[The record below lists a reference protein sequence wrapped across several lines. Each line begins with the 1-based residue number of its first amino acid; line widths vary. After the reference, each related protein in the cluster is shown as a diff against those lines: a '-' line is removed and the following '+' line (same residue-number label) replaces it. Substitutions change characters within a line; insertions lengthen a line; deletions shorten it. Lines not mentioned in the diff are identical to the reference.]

1 VEGLEGRVTV
11 TPSGKRILITGHDGY
26 IGAVLAPYFTA
37 AGYEVVGL
45 DTGLFG
51 ACGFGDDA
59 ALRALPAL
67 RRDLR
72 EVTADDLQGFDAVI
86 HLAGLSNDPLGDLDS
101 GLTYDI
107 NERGSLRL
115 AQAAKQAGVGR
126 FLFSSSCSNYGAA
139 GDDFLDEAAEFQ
151 PVTPYAESKVRF
163 EAELEK
169 LADDDFTP
177 TSLRNATAYGV
188 SSRLRLDLVLN
199 NLVGWAHT
207 TGRVRLLSDGSPW
220 RPIVHIEDITRAF
233 LAVLEAPREKV
244 HARAF
249 NVGRT
254 SENYRI
260 RDLARIVAEEVP
272 GTVVEIAEGAGP
284 DKRNYRVSCDLIARE
299 LPNFEPRWDAR
310 LGARELIDAYRT
322 IGLTKEDFDGPR
334 YKRLAHIQGLL
345 RERSLTP
352 DLRWA

>member
-1 VEGLEGRVTV
+1 MKVLV
-11 TPSGKRILITGHDGY
+11 TGHDGY
-26 IGAVLAPYFTA
+26 IGAVLAPFFQQ
-37 AGYEVVGL
+37 AGHEVVGL
-45 DTGLFG
+45 DTGLFSSC
-51 ACGFGDDA
+51 AFGDDA
-59 ALRALPAL
+59 ALRAIPTL

-72 EVTADDLQGFDAVI
+72 DVTVDDLRGFDAVI
-86 HLAGLSNDPLGDLDS
+86 HLAGLSNDPLGDLDA

-107 NERGSLRL
+107 NERGSVRL
-115 AQAAKQAGVGR
+115 ARAAKEAGVER

-139 GDDFLDEAAEFQ
+139 GDDFLDEGADFQ
-151 PVTPYAESKVRF
+151 PVTPYAESKVHF
-163 EAELEK
+163 EAALQD
-169 LADDDFTP
+169 LADDDFSP

-233 LAVLEAPREKV
+233 LAVLEAPREVV
-244 HARAF
+244 HGRSF

-260 RDLARIVAEEVP
+260 RELAQIVAEAVP

-284 DKRNYRVSCDLIARE
+284 DKRNYRVSCDLIARQ
-299 LPNFEPRWDAR
+299 LPAFQPQWDAR
-310 LGARELIDAYRT
+310 RGALELIAAYRE
-322 IGLTKEDFDGPR
+322 IGLSKEAFDGPR

-345 RERSLTP
+345 RDGSLAA
-352 DLRWA
+352 DLRWS

>member
-1 VEGLEGRVTV
+1 MAMKVLV
-11 TPSGKRILITGHDGY
+11 TGHDGY
-26 IGAVLAPYFTA
+26 IGAVLAPFFQQ
-37 AGYEVVGL
+37 AGHEVVGL
-45 DTGLFG
+45 DTGLFSSC
-51 ACGFGDDA
+51 AFGDDA
-59 ALRALPAL
+59 TLRAIPTL

-72 EVTADDLQGFDAVI
+72 DVTVDDLRGFDAVI
-86 HLAGLSNDPLGDLDS
+86 HLAGLSNDPLGDLDA

-107 NERGSLRL
+107 NERGSVRL
-115 AQAAKQAGVGR
+115 AQAAKQAGVER

-139 GDDFLDEAAEFQ
+139 GDDFLDEGADFQ
-151 PVTPYAESKVRF
+151 PVTPYAESKVHF
-163 EAELEK
+163 EAALQD
-169 LADDDFTP
+169 LADDDFSP
-177 TSLRNATAYGV
+177 TSLRNATAYGA

-233 LAVLEAPREKV
+233 LAVLEAPREVV
-244 HARAF
+244 HGRSF

-260 RDLARIVAEEVP
+260 RELAQIVAEAVP

-284 DKRNYRVSCDLIARE
+284 DKRNYRVSCDLIARQ
-299 LPNFEPRWDAR
+299 LPAFQPQWDAR
-310 LGARELIDAYRT
+310 RGALELIAAYRE
-322 IGLTKEDFDGPR
+322 IGLSKEAFDGPR

-345 RERSLTP
+345 RDGSLAA
-352 DLRWA
+352 DLRWN

>member
-1 VEGLEGRVTV
+1 MAMKVLV
-11 TPSGKRILITGHDGY
+11 TGHDGY
-26 IGAVLAPYFTA
+26 IGAVLAPFFQQ
-37 AGYEVVGL
+37 AGHEVVGL
-45 DTGLFG
+45 DTGLFSSC
-51 ACGFGDDA
+51 AFGDDA
-59 ALRALPAL
+59 TLRAIPTL

-72 EVTADDLQGFDAVI
+72 DVTVDDLRGFDAVI
-86 HLAGLSNDPLGDLDS
+86 HLAGLSNDPLGDLDA

-107 NERGSLRL
+107 NERGSVRL
-115 AQAAKQAGVGR
+115 ARAAKEAGVER

-139 GDDFLDEAAEFQ
+139 GDDFLDEGADFQ
-151 PVTPYAESKVRF
+151 PVTPYAESKVHF
-163 EAELEK
+163 EAALQD
-169 LADDDFTP
+169 LADDGFSP

-233 LAVLEAPREKV
+233 LAVLEAPREVV
-244 HARAF
+244 HGRSF

-260 RDLARIVAEEVP
+260 RELAQIVAEAVP

-284 DKRNYRVSCDLIARE
+284 DKRNYRVSCDLIARQ
-299 LPNFEPRWDAR
+299 LPAFQPQWDAR
-310 LGARELIDAYRT
+310 RGALELIAAYRE
-322 IGLTKEDFDGPR
+322 IGLSKEAFDGPR

-345 RERSLTP
+345 RDGSLAA
-352 DLRWA
+352 DLRWS